1 MALPTMFSMLVQALY
16 NVVDS
21 YFVAQVSEDSLT
33 AVSLVF
39 PIQTLLIAFAVGTGV
54 GINSL
59 VARRLG
65 EKRQDEADNA
75 ATHGLLL
82 GICNWIL
89 FALIGLFG
97 SQPFFAAFTSDAAL
111 IKMGV
116 DYMSIVCIFSFGVFV
131 EINIEKM
138 LQATGT

>member
-1 MALPTMFSMLVQALY
+1 MKRTTPHTWPS
-16 NVVDS
+16 
-21 YFVAQVSEDSLT
+21 
-33 AVSLVF
+33 
-39 PIQTLLIAFAVGTGV
+39 
-54 GINSL
+54 
-59 VARRLG
+59 ARHMQL
-65 EKRQDEADNA
+65 D
-75 ATHGLLL
+75 
-82 GICNWIL
+82 L

-138 LQATGT
+138 LQATGNMIYPMIFQLIGAVVTSFWILCSSSDIWAYLPWEWPARRLRLSSARLTRDLVSDRPVHAGA